1 MISLTSEVRTPYHR
15 WWAGPKLLGLCL
27 FTVATFYLD
36 TPLSTGAVLAVLA
49 LGYLICGLRF
59 ARQGLRL
66 LRPLIWVCIIIMG
79 YQIAIR
85 DIADGAVVCLR
96 LAAAV
101 AAANLVTLTTRL
113 EDMLDVLERL
123 FTRLHV
129 SPRIRRRIALAIAL
143 VIRFIPELTR
153 KGGTLIEAWR
163 ARSTKKFS
171 WKLLLP
177 FALLALDDAE
187 QVAEALKA
195 RGGVE

>member
-1 MISLTSEVRTPYHR
+1 MISLTSEVRTPYHS
-15 WWAGPKLLGLCL
+15 WPAGRKLLGLCL
-27 FTVATFYLD
+27 FTVAVFYLEQSVAA
-36 TPLSTGAVLAVLA
+36 LLVMGAVACA
-49 LGYLICGLRF
+49 YLVAGRRF

-66 LRPLIWVCIIIMG
+66 IRPVFWVSLIIMT
-79 YQIAIR
+79 YHVLTR
-85 DIADGAVVCLR
+85 DIEAGLLVCMR
-96 LAAAV
+96 LATAV
-101 AAANLVTLTTRL
+101 AAANLVTLTTAL
-113 EDMLDVLERL
+113 EDMLDVMERL
-123 FTRLHV
+123 MARLFI
-129 SPRIRRRIALAIAL
+129 SPKIRRRIALSVTL
-143 VIRFIPELTR
+143 MIRFIPELTR

>member
-1 MISLTSEVRTPYHR
+1 MISLTSEVRTPYHH

-27 FTVATFYLD
+27 FTVVTFYLD
-36 TPLSTGAVLAVLA
+36 TPLSSGGVLAVLA
-49 LGYLICGLRF
+49 LCYLICGVRF

-66 LRPLIWVCIIIMG
+66 LRPLVWVCVIIMG
-79 YQIAIR
+79 YHIAIR

-96 LAAAV
+96 LGAAV
-101 AAANLVTLTTRL
+101 AAANLVTLTTQL
-113 EDMLDVLERL
+113 DEMLAVLERL
-123 FTRLHV
+123 MARLRV
-129 SPRIRRRIALAIAL
+129 SRRIRRRIALAVAL

>member
-1 MISLTSEVRTPYHR
+1 
-15 WWAGPKLLGLCL
+15 
-27 FTVATFYLD
+27 
-36 TPLSTGAVLAVLA
+36 
-49 LGYLICGLRF
+49 
-59 ARQGLRL
+59 
-66 LRPLIWVCIIIMG
+66 
-79 YQIAIR
+79 
-85 DIADGAVVCLR
+85 
-96 LAAAV
+96 
-101 AAANLVTLTTRL
+101 
-113 EDMLDVLERL
+113 MLDVMERL
-123 FTRLHV
+123 MARLFIG
-129 SPRIRRRIALAIAL
+129 PKIRRRIALSVTL